1 MSISSKFNFDN
12 LWSEKSTDADRLLTQ
27 HAKYDF
33 AVAYPPFEAVPM
45 YGLIDGLK
53 SKVDANLEK
62 VSIEMAYYPHVQG
75 DESLREFTANKIK
88 NDRGIRA
95 NKDSIVLC
103 NGSGEANG
111 LVIQALIDPG
121 DYVIT
126 EQFVYMGTTKQ
137 LTFYEANT
145 VGSPIDDQGL
155 IPEKLEETILNI
167 KSQHGVMPKMLYTIP
182 EHQNPTGST
191 LPKSRKLEILD
202 ICHKYGIP
210 ILEDDCYVDNRFEG
224 DPEPAFATLD
234 DSGMVIYVGSF
245 SKLIAPGLRMGFFTA
260 SDEVIDRALSVKVGS
275 GPNQFT
281 AYAID
286 GFLRNNLESQKSTY
300 DKILKDKKESME
312 KGLVDFFSNTSA
324 KWSSPKGGC
333 YTLIEMTDG
342 ANLTEVRDEVFS
354 RGVGYIAGDMFAPNG
369 DGQNMARLCFSF
381 EPVEKNY
388 EGIKELASILKDL
401 KVI

>member
-75 DESLREFTANKIK
+75 DESLREFTANKTK

-333 YTLIEMTDG
+333 YTWIEMTDG

>member
-53 SKVDANLEK
+53 SKVDADLEK

-95 NKDSIVLC
+95 NKESIVLC

-333 YTLIEMTDG
+333 YTWIEMTDG

-401 KVI
+401 KVN

>member
-12 LWSEKSTDADRLLTQ
+12 LWYEKSTDADRLLTQ

-167 KSQHGVMPKMLYTIP
+167 KSQHGVMPKMISTIP

-333 YTLIEMTDG
+333 YTWIEMTDG